1 MKSPQSIEVL
11 VCGAGP
17 TGLVL
22 ALRLVRA
29 GVRVRII
36 DAAAEPGT
44 TSRALVVHARTLE
57 FYRQMGLAGAF
68 LAEGL
73 PFLAVNMWV
82 RSRRVARAV
91 LGDMGK
97 GMSPFPYM
105 FVCTQDRHERFLI
118 EHLRRAGLE
127 VERPLALVDFTQDG
141 GGVKARLEDASGT
154 IQECEAS
161 YLAGTDGARSTA
173 RDVLEIGFPGGT
185 YDRFFYVADV
195 EATGPVMNDELHV
208 ALDEADFMAVFPLR
222 GGHTA
227 RLIGIVRAEQESV
240 RESLTWDDVSRSIA
254 ERMGI
259 AVQRVN
265 WFSTYRVHHRV
276 AERFQQGR
284 AFLLGDA
291 AHIHSPVGGQGMNT
305 GIGDAVNLAWK
316 LADVL
321 RGRAPEGLLDTYAP
335 ERMAFARRLIATTD
349 RGFTIATSPT
359 ARARL
364 VRTRVLPRVL
374 PVAVR
379 LARVRRLMFRTVS
392 QIAINY
398 RGQALSAGQVGPVE
412 GGDRLPWAELARG
425 PATTDNYAVLD
436 GREWQVHVY
445 GTPAAGVAEACAG
458 RGLAL
463 HVFEW
468 RDSMDKAGLTRSA
481 LYLVRP
487 DGYVALVDGGT
498 SPAPLIAWADAHLSP
513 RPNVPSLADGARQQP
528 PV

>member
-1 MKSPQSIEVL
+1 MMDSQAAEVL

-22 ALRLVRA
+22 ALRLARA
-29 GVRVRII
+29 GIRVRII
-36 DAAAEPGT
+36 DAAAEQGT

-57 FYRQMGLAGAF
+57 FYRQMGLADAF
-68 LAEGL
+68 LSEGL
-73 PFLAVNMWV
+73 RFVAANMWV

-91 LGDMGK
+91 LGDLGR
-97 GMSPFPYM
+97 GLSAFPFM
-105 FVCTQDRHERFLI
+105 FVCPQDRHERFLI
-118 EHLRRAGLE
+118 EHLRRSGVE
-127 VERPLALVDFTQDG
+127 VERPLALVDFAQDG
-141 GGVKARLEDASGT
+141 GVVKARLRDASGN

-161 YLAGTDGARSTA
+161 YLAGCDGARSKV
-173 RDVLEIGFPGGT
+173 RDVFEVGFPGGT
-185 YDRFFYVADV
+185 YERVFYVADV

-208 ALDEADFMAVFPLR
+208 ALDDADFMAVFPLR

-227 RLIGIVRAEQESV
+227 RLIGTVRADKESV
-240 RESLTWDDVSRSIA
+240 RETLTWDDVGRRVA

-259 AVQRVN
+259 NVQSVN

-276 AERFQQGR
+276 ASAFQQGR

-316 LADVL
+316 LADVQ
-321 RGRAPEGLLDTYAP
+321 RGRAPEALLDTYAP
-335 ERMAFARRLIATTD
+335 ERMAFAQRLVATTD
-349 RGFTIATSPT
+349 RGFTIATSPS
-359 ARARL
+359 ARARV

-379 LARVRRLMFRTVS
+379 LASVRRLMFRTVS

-398 RGQALSAGQVGPVE
+398 RGQALSAGKVGSVQ
-412 GGDRLPWAELARG
+412 GGDRLPWMELDRASG
-425 PATTDNYAVLD
+425 TTDNYAVLD
-436 GREWQVHVY
+436 GRDWQVQVY
-445 GTPAAGVAEACAG
+445 GTPAAGVAAACAD
-458 RGLAL
+458 RGLAV

-468 RDSMDKAGLTRSA
+468 QDGMAKAGLTQNA

-487 DGYVALVDGGT
+487 DGYVALADEGT

-513 RPNVPSLADGARQQP
+513 LAPSEGRG
-528 PV
+528 